1 MPNGSYG
8 AMQRG
13 RWGLGLFR
21 RSVSSLGSISAF
33 RKNVL
38 SFYEVDWLS
47 RWLKRLEGRNQRKYK
62 WALQALTCAARCYAA
77 AAARRWWRHL
87 AAQSLTIHRTG
98 SIKVS
103 LHQIPVSKVLLTRGF
118 DAIKSQCTNDCKR
131 NDDAKSFFFLLKL
144 KHDVWKI
151 DIPST
156 RR

>member
-1 MPNGSYG
+1 MALCSAAG
-8 AMQRG
+8 
-13 RWGLGLFR
+13 GLGLFR

-77 AAARRWWRHL
+77 AARRWWRHL

-103 LHQIPVSKVLLTRGF
+103 LHQIPVSKVLLTRGV
-118 DAIKSQCTNDCKR
+118 DAIKSQCTNDCRETTTQKV
-131 NDDAKSFFFLLKL
+131 FFFFFSSSNMMSGKL
-144 KHDVWKI
+144 IFFRLDDK
-151 DIPST
+151 
-156 RR
+156 

>member
-13 RWGLGLFR
+13 RWVRAISSFR
-21 RSVSSLGSISAF
+21 QLGSISAF

-77 AAARRWWRHL
+77 AAAMV
-87 AAQSLTIHRTG
+87 AASRGAVLNHPSHRIH
-98 SIKVS
+98 
-103 LHQIPVSKVLLTRGF
+103 
-118 DAIKSQCTNDCKR
+118 KS
-131 NDDAKSFFFLLKL
+131 
-144 KHDVWKI
+144 
-151 DIPST
+151 
-156 RR
+156 